1 MEQEARMG
9 LEDDIGSARQ
19 ALAAA
24 FRWAARLGFHEGVC
38 NHFSLMVPGGDDLFL
53 INAHGRHWSQMT
65 ASSLVLMNA
74 EGDIVEGEGPVE
86 DTALYIHW
94 RVHKALPQAR
104 CVLHTHMPYATALTS
119 LEDQRLR
126 MVNQN
131 GVRFHDRV
139 VYDTDYNG
147 LALDNAEG
155 DRIAATLGSRD
166 VMLMGN
172 HGVLVV
178 GRSLANAWD
187 DLYYLERACKN
198 QVLAMST
205 GLPLR
210 EIPTKIVQA
219 TQRQILG
226 DPAYGSS
233 HLAAL
238 MDVLNHE
245 EPGYRS

>member
-1 MEQEARMG
+1 MSLETDIRDAR
-9 LEDDIGSARQ
+9 I
-19 ALAAA
+19 ALAAS
-24 FRWAARLGFHEGVC
+24 FRWAARLGFHEGIC
-38 NHFSLMVPGGDDLFL
+38 NHFSLMIPGRDDLFL
-53 INAHGRHWSQMT
+53 VNAHGTHWSQIT
-65 ASSLVLMNA
+65 ASSLLLLNA
-74 EGDIVEGEGPVE
+74 AGEIVEGEGRVE

-94 RVHKALPQAR
+94 RVHRAVPHAR
-104 CVLHTHMPYATALTS
+104 CILHTHMPYATALTS

-155 DRIAATLGSRD
+155 DRIAAALGDRD
-166 VMLMGN
+166 VMFMGN

-187 DLYYLERACKN
+187 DLYYLERACEN

-210 EIPTKIVQA
+210 EIPTQIVQA
-219 TQRQILG
+219 TQRQILD
-226 DPAYGSS
+226 DPAYGTR

-238 MDVLNHE
+238 MDVLNRE
-245 EPGYRS
+245 EPGYRD